1 MTSTLIL
8 DEQTHEFKTKTGK
21 KALIR
26 YPKWDD
32 LTALTE
38 YINELSKEDT
48 YITVFNQE
56 ITLEEEKEFLTRV
69 FKEMESKDGVTLLC
83 FVDDEL
89 VAVSGL
95 KRFML
100 SGNRDDHVAEF
111 GISVKSEYRNAGIG
125 FMLARTVIKEGVANI
140 PGIRIVRLN
149 VFGENEQ
156 AIHLYEKLGFE
167 EVGRIPGG
175 ILYKESYIDDVLM
188 YLDVSNFI
196 KNSQN

>member
-69 FKEMESKDGVTLLC
+69 FKEMESQNGVTLLC
-83 FVDDEL
+83 FVDKEL
-89 VAVSGL
+89 VAVSGFNRRKYNG
-95 KRFML
+95 KRD
-100 SGNRDDHVAEF
+100 NHVAEF

-125 FMLARTVIKEGVANI
+125 FMMARIVIKEGLKNV
-140 PGIRIVRLN
+140 PGIKIVRLN

-175 ILYKESYIDDVLM
+175 ILYREKYIDDILM
-188 YLDVSNFI
+188 YMQASKFI
-196 KNSQN
+196 NNSKD

>member
-95 KRFML
+95 KRSML